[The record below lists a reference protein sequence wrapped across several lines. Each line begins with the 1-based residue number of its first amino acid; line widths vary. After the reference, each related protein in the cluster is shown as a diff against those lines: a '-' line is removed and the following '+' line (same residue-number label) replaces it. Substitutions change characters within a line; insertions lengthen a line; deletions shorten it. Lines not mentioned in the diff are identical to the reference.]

1 VTKLSKIIETTL
13 IAASA
18 VVLAPVVQAQET
30 TINFM
35 SSNESSCGPY
45 AQQNAQVF
53 GFWDDLG
60 VKVNFLSSDTSI
72 PYVAFLQNGQ
82 ADIALMDAPQVLQA
96 VGNNLPVKV
105 VYEAVQHAPDGIV
118 VIDESP
124 IKSLADLKDTTI
136 GLASDRDIIT
146 TAIALNS
153 IGATLEGMNVKT
165 VVVGDSGPV
174 MAKSLI
180 DGAVQAFAGGAS
192 DRAGIE
198 AAGVKIRN
206 ITPVEV
212 LHQPANNF
220 TVWGPTLEEKRPMI
234 QAFLKGWAMAQF
246 AGLVDTKLTASA
258 CRTKVPEQFEN
269 IEVGL
274 RQINNSVYVTQL
286 SRTKK
291 YGELQPDVWAD
302 IQPPLIEMK
311 ELSKAVDPASFLDP
325 SFIDGADDFTT
336 AEVKKKI
343 YEWKKA
349 NPDKLID

>member
-1 VTKLSKIIETTL
+1 MTKRSGTIERVL

-18 VVLAPVVQAQET
+18 AIIASAVQAQEM

-60 VKVNFLSSDTSI
+60 IKVNFLSSDTTI

-96 VGNNLPVKV
+96 VDNGLPVKV
-105 VYEAVQHAPDGIV
+105 VYEAVQYAPDGIV
-118 VIDESP
+118 VVADSP
-124 IKSLADLKDTTI
+124 VKTLEDLRDATI

-146 TAIALNS
+146 TAIALNA
-153 IGATLEGMNVKT
+153 IGKTLEEMSIKT

-174 MAKSLI
+174 MAKALL
-180 DGAVQAFAGGAS
+180 DGSVNAFAGGAS

-206 ITPVEV
+206 ITPAEV
-212 LHQPANNF
+212 LRQPANNF
-220 TVWGPTLEEKRPMI
+220 TVWGPTLEEKRPML

-274 RQINNSVYVTQL
+274 RQINNSVYTTQL

-291 YGELQPDVWAD
+291 YGELQPDVWAE
-302 IQPPLIEMK
+302 IQPPLIQMK
-311 ELSKAVDPASFLDP
+311 ELSKEYDPASFLDP

-336 AEVKKKI
+336 VEVKRKI